1 MYCKCYDYHNDLR
14 SNDIILFIY
23 AIDRINSYQHINEAK
38 LMEKSKTGKQILY
51 IRLWHVLWY
60 ILTIAIC
67 LFTLWS
73 LDTNILPLWLK
84 MTLDSSSGILFGI
97 SILFIIGDV
106 PRIMNWLSDN
116 LPANSLTHKA
126 VINYR
131 FRTMLFSVI
140 GIAIG
145 SVYVI
150 INIYYGVN
158 GHFFW
163 YIAMA
168 SYYVCLNLMKSYIL
182 IHERKYQIVHDENA
196 EIKAYFHTG
205 IMLLFTAMIMIG
217 VVAATIKER
226 ANTTSSK
233 IFIYI
238 VSIYT
243 FYKFAMA
250 VLNLKTALKQKSY
263 LVRAIRDIC
272 FADALMSMLHLEIVL
287 LNSYTTGTNQNM
299 VFFNSITGLT
309 ICISCLTIGL
319 IMIATYVKNKKLSL
333 DSAKTQV

>member
-1 MYCKCYDYHNDLR
+1 MKLQKTGRFILICACTDDFEYCNMYCKCYDYHNDLR

-150 INIYYGVN
+150 INIYYA
-158 GHFFW
+158 H
-163 YIAMA
+163 
-168 SYYVCLNLMKSYIL
+168 
-182 IHERKYQIVHDENA
+182 HEI
-196 EIKAYFHTG
+196 I
-205 IMLLFTAMIMIG
+205 
-217 VVAATIKER
+217 
-226 ANTTSSK
+226 
-233 IFIYI
+233 
-238 VSIYT
+238 
-243 FYKFAMA
+243 
-250 VLNLKTALKQKSY
+250 
-263 LVRAIRDIC
+263 
-272 FADALMSMLHLEIVL
+272 
-287 LNSYTTGTNQNM
+287 
-299 VFFNSITGLT
+299 
-309 ICISCLTIGL
+309 
-319 IMIATYVKNKKLSL
+319 
-333 DSAKTQV
+333 